1 MNKAWSSFIRAKLF
15 ILVGRVR
22 VRMGEGVQGKGVV
35 RFYFCV
41 EQFKLKHFFCLCLS
55 TLICK
60 SKIMKLFLFS
70 VFIVYSQK

>member
-41 EQFKLKHFFCLCLS
+41 EQFKLKH
-55 TLICK
+55 
-60 SKIMKLFLFS
+60 
-70 VFIVYSQK
+70 Y